1 MACKHIFKVRRFSLY
16 ILIALLFVSMSV
28 TAGLAA
34 PPPDPYADAVHSSTS
49 GLIISPGNAL
59 GAPDG
64 NLATVVG
71 VLGQN
76 LVLDMGEGEEGTS
89 DLIVYYG
96 PLGAGVVASIQFLDD
111 DQQVIYNASLLLSAN
126 VGGAQVQVTYPNAPT
141 PYRFVRFTSVLSA
154 YTIDAVQAVTYRP
167 DSDNDGLPD
176 AWEIQYGLDPLDPAG
191 DHGAAGDPD
200 NDGLTNLQEWTAGTH
215 PNNPDTDGDGLP
227 DGWEVNNN
235 TNPTNSDSDNDGL
248 TDGWE
253 VQYALN
259 PLDPAGDNGAAGD
272 PDNDGL
278 TNQQEWTAGTHPNN
292 PDTDGDSL
300 PDDWEVNNNTN
311 PTNSDSDNDGLTDGW
326 EVQYA
331 LDPLDPAGDNGAAGD
346 PDNDGRTN
354 LEEYLTGTNPVD
366 FDGALFLP
374 LVLRE

>member
-1 MACKHIFKVRRFSLY
+1 MACKHILQLRRFSLY
-16 ILIALLFVSMSV
+16 ILIALLFVSTSV

-96 PLGAGVVASIQFLDD
+96 PLGAGVVASIQFLDA
-111 DQQVIYNASLLLSAN
+111 DQQVIYSASLLLSAN
-126 VGGAQVQVTYPNAPT
+126 VGGAQVQVTYPDAPT

-154 YTIDAVQAVTYRP
+154 YTIDAVEAATYRP

-176 AWEIQYGLDPLDPAG
+176 TWEIQYGLD
-191 DHGAAGDPD
+191 
-200 NDGLTNLQEWTAGTH
+200 
-215 PNNPDTDGDGLP
+215 
-227 DGWEVNNN
+227 
-235 TNPTNSDSDNDGL
+235 
-248 TDGWE
+248 
-253 VQYALN
+253 

-278 TNQQEWTAGTHPNN
+278 TNQQEWTAGT
-292 PDTDGDSL
+292 
-300 PDDWEVNNNTN
+300 N
-311 PTNSDSDNDGLTDGW
+311 PTNPDSDGDGLPDGW
-326 EVQYA
+326 EVQYG
-331 LDPLDPAGDNGAAGD
+331 LDPLDPASDNGAAGD

-354 LEEYLTGTNPVD
+354 LEEYLAGTNPVE

-374 LVLRE
+374 LILRE

>member
-1 MACKHIFKVRRFSLY
+1 M
-16 ILIALLFVSMSV
+16 
-28 TAGLAA
+28 
-34 PPPDPYADAVHSSTS
+34 
-49 GLIISPGNAL
+49 
-59 GAPDG
+59 
-64 NLATVVG
+64 
-71 VLGQN
+71 LGQN

-96 PLGAGVVASIQFLDD
+96 PLGAGVVASIQFLDA
-111 DQQVIYNASLLLSAN
+111 DQQVIYSASLRLSAN

-141 PYRFVRFTSVLSA
+141 PYRFVRFTSMLSA

-227 DGWEVNNN
+227 DGWEV
-235 TNPTNSDSDNDGL
+235 
-248 TDGWE
+248 
-253 VQYALN
+253 
-259 PLDPAGDNGAAGD
+259 
-272 PDNDGL
+272 
-278 TNQQEWTAGTHPNN
+278 
-292 PDTDGDSL
+292 
-300 PDDWEVNNNTN
+300 
-311 PTNSDSDNDGLTDGW
+311 
-326 EVQYA
+326 QYA
-331 LDPLDPAGDNGAAGD
+331 LDPLDPAGDHGAAGD

-354 LEEYLTGTNPVD
+354 LEEYLTGTNPVE